1 MKAPASRTRAR
12 LLRSGRAQLRFGLD
26 HVLALLATALFLY
39 PLLWLLSASLKPAWQ
54 IYREPLRLIPSEISF
69 DVYRQIF
76 TATPFPIYLQNS
88 LLYATA
94 GTLLSIVVA
103 IVAAYGLSRH
113 MFRGKQTTMLLILT
127 VQLMPGLI
135 SAIPVYLLMQH
146 LGLFN
151 TQIGIILLYGSITL
165 PFGIWVLKGYLDTIP
180 KELDESAWIDGA
192 GKLYTLWRILVPVIV
207 PGLASLFIILFVGKW
222 NEFALAS
229 VLLREPGNFP
239 LTVGTF
245 TLLGPDESDFRL
257 TAAASLIN
265 IVPILLVFLAL
276 QRYLISGLTAGAVKQ

>member
-1 MKAPASRTRAR
+1 MSVAR
-12 LLRSGRAQLRFGLD
+12 DRRRRWSRSGPKQLRLGLD
-26 HVLALLATALFLY
+26 HLLALLASLLFVY
-39 PLLWLLSASLKPAWQ
+39 PLVWLLSASIKPAWQ
-54 IYREPLRLIPSEISF
+54 IFREPLRLIPQDPTLE
-69 DVYRQIF
+69 VYRRIF
-76 TATPFPIYLQNS
+76 TATPFPTYLQNS
-88 LLYATA
+88 LLYATG
-94 GTLLSIVVA
+94 GTLLTILVA
-103 IVAAYGLSRH
+103 VVAAYGLSRH
-113 MFRGKQTTMLLILT
+113 EFRGKRLTMVLILT

-135 SAIPVYLLMQH
+135 SAIPVYILMQG

-151 TQIGIILLYGSITL
+151 TQLGIVLLYGAISI

-180 KELDESAWIDGA
+180 RELDESAWIDGA

-229 VLLREPGNFP
+229 VLLREPDNYP

-265 IVPILLVFLAL
+265 IVPILLVFLVL
-276 QRYLISGLTAGAVKQ
+276 QRYLIAGLTAGSVKQ

>member
-1 MKAPASRTRAR
+1 MRRSRQRWWRGQFR
-12 LLRSGRAQLRFGLD
+12 LGLD
-26 HVLALLATALFLY
+26 HCLALLASLLFIY
-39 PLLWLLSASLKPAWQ
+39 PLIWLLSASLKPAWQ
-54 IYREPLRLIPSEISF
+54 IYRQPLRLIPQQVTF
-69 DVYRQIF
+69 DVYERIF
-76 TATPFPIYLQNS
+76 MATPFATYLQNS
-88 LLYATA
+88 LLYAT
-94 GTLLSIVVA
+94 GGSLLTILVA
-103 IVAAYGLSRH
+103 MVAAYGLSRH
-113 MFRGKQTTMLLILT
+113 AFKGKQTTMLLILT

-135 SAIPVYLLMQH
+135 SAIPIYLMMQN

-151 TQIGIILLYGSITL
+151 SKIGIILLYGAMTI

-257 TAAASLIN
+257 IAAASLIN
-265 IVPILLVFLAL
+265 IVPILIVFLFL
-276 QRYLISGLTAGAVKQ
+276 QRYLIAGLTAGSVKQ

>member
-1 MKAPASRTRAR
+1 MRANSAHR
-12 LLRSGRAQLRFGLD
+12 WLRYGKTQLRFGLD
-26 HVLALLATALFLY
+26 HLLAVFASLIFIY
-39 PLLWLLSASLKPAWQ
+39 PLIWLLSASLKPAWQ
-54 IYREPLRLIPSEISF
+54 IYRQPLRLIPDQLTTE
-69 DVYRQIF
+69 VYQRIF
-76 TATPFPIYLQNS
+76 TSTPFLSYLRNS
-88 LLYATA
+88 LLYATG
-94 GTLLSIVVA
+94 GTLLTICTA
-103 IVAAYGLSRH
+103 LIAAYGLSRH
-113 MFRGKQTTMLLILT
+113 EFRGKQTTMLLILI

-135 SAIPVYLLMQH
+135 SAIPIYIMMQG

-151 TQIGIILLYGSITL
+151 SQIGVILLYGAITI

-180 KELDESAWIDGA
+180 RELDESAWIDGA

-229 VLLREPGNFP
+229 VLLREPANYP

-257 TAAASLIN
+257 VAAASLIN
-265 IVPILLVFLAL
+265 IVPILLVFLVL
-276 QRYLISGLTAGAVKQ
+276 QRYLIAGLTAGSVKQ